1 MSVGRSAS
9 GRALIR
15 TGDGQR
21 EYDVVVGAD
30 GHRSVTRALVAPDV
44 RPVPAGHLVWRGTI
58 PLTALRD
65 RPKPLEL
72 LRTAWVTLGFPGGHG
87 VFCLIP
93 GAAPETLLPAY
104 AIYGSPPR
112 SAAPSAPVSTA
123 YVRSIAEEHFP
134 AEGADIVARGEHAAQ
149 ALHPVA
155 DFVVPRAAVPPFL
168 LAGDAASVTR
178 PHAAGGAVKALRDA
192 LCLER
197 ALRGP
202 AWAAEA
208 LYRYADER
216 GAEGARLVEL
226 GRRLG
231 RELVE
236 HTPDRAGMGPAD
248 VEAWSRAALNGT
260 ASYLYGRMRRP

>member
-72 LRTAWVTLGFPGGHG
+72 LRTTWVTLGFPGGHG

-134 AEGADIVARGEHAAQ
+134 AEWADIVARGEHAAQ

-216 GAEGARLVEL
+216 GAEGPGWWSWAAGWGASWWSTLPT
-226 GRRLG
+226 GRG
-231 RELVE
+231 W
-236 HTPDRAGMGPAD
+236 GPPT
-248 VEAWSRAALNGT
+248 W
-260 ASYLYGRMRRP
+260 RRGAVPR